1 MFHSKKLKHHLWF
14 SLTLGLACASARA
27 EGFYVLPNSS
37 LSIQPLAIEAQA
49 NRMSPVF
56 NYGSFRI
63 LKAASSPKYFI
74 ATGLGVPQYN
84 IADHPAAAAW
94 ELLPEPSC
102 ASLRAVALS
111 EVKHVDVKAITVK
124 DAALP
129 LGCAASFEGSCTSRD
144 KRLVVSTRFVGTQRI
159 KKIRDGFFGN
169 ENKIDTP
176 FYSGQRILSIQHVES
191 GKKVEYVEHLKDT
204 PGYSSAEKQIVYLPE
219 LSIVLLMGL
228 ASEQRVPVA
237 SCIKLP

>member
-1 MFHSKKLKHHLWF
+1 MFHSKKLKHCLWF
-14 SLTLGLACASARA
+14 SLIIGPACVSARA
-27 EGFYVLPNSS
+27 EGFSILPRSS
-37 LSIQPLAIEAQA
+37 LITQPLAIEEQA

-63 LKAASSPKYFI
+63 LKEASSPKYFI
-74 ATGLGVPQYN
+74 ATGLGVPLYN

-94 ELLPEPSC
+94 QLVPDPSC
-102 ASLRAVALS
+102 VSLRAVALS
-111 EVKHVDVKAITVK
+111 EVKHVDIKAITVN

-159 KKIRDGFFGN
+159 KKIRGGFFGN
-169 ENKIDTP
+169 ENKMDTP

-191 GKKVEYVEHLKDT
+191 GKKVEYAEHLKDT
-204 PGYSSAEKQIVYLPE
+204 PSYSSAEKQIAYLPE

-228 ASEQRVPVA
+228 ASEQRVPFA